1 MHPLFLCVL
10 LLAYGG
16 GQNPPRRAAPEG
28 ILPPWEAQK
37 VLGETQKQT
46 RQLIEAL
53 NRLDTEHW
61 KGDYT
66 PLLVSTRQ
74 RMVAVADALDRLAQQ
89 PERVSLG
96 MEAYLSLLHVETN
109 METLATGAERFQPSA
124 VQGLEEATVSF
135 LKTRDQFQNYLL
147 DLARYL
153 EKNLAVSAKE
163 LESCRDQLWKKP
175 PQPAPPRPRTRKM

>member
-1 MHPLFLCVL
+1 MHPLFLFVL

-16 GQNPPRRAAPEG
+16 GRNAPQRAVPEG

-37 VLGETQKQT
+37 VLAETQKQT

-109 METLATGAERFQPSA
+109 VETLATGAERFQPTA
-124 VQGLEEATVSF
+124 VHSLEEATASF
-135 LKTRDQFQNYLL
+135 LKTRDQFQSYLL

-175 PQPAPPRPRTRKM
+175 TQPAPSRPRARKM